1 MPVSPAR
8 SFTLMFF
15 RSSSSFRAVVKSVSK
30 ILFDSILSFMWHL
43 QDYNYYYKVNFF
55 GKLESYMNTRAII
68 LSMRSEQF
76 TELTILPG
84 TNRCGEREGFDRIT
98 LCPGDTVSI
107 VGSTGSGKSAFIN
120 DIEVLAQGDTVTG
133 RSILINGVPPTDE
146 MVRDPS
152 KKPDCAHHP
161 EHPGHRRPHGLPV
174 PRPPYQG
181 TRHRLHWNWSER
193 TVALANEFTGE
204 KIAESMRMTALSGG
218 QTRSLLIA
226 DAILIGQTPILL
238 LDEVENAGIFKEKV
252 IRCLKHY
259 NKAVIFVTHDPLLAM
274 ITDRR
279 IIMKNGAVTGVLEPD
294 GSEREMVSH
303 ISGIDAFLGELRE
316 RIRAGDLIGNDLL
329 PGKARLCRHEARH
342 RCRARPAPGRPR

>member
-1 MPVSPAR
+1 MS
-8 SFTLMFF
+8 
-15 RSSSSFRAVVKSVSK
+15 
-30 ILFDSILSFMWHL
+30 
-43 QDYNYYYKVNFF
+43 
-55 GKLESYMNTRAII
+55 
-68 LSMRSEQF
+68 SEQF
-76 TELTILPG
+76 TSLTVLPG
-84 TNRCGEREGFDRIT
+84 TNRCGEREKFEEIT
-98 LCPGDTVSI
+98 LRPGDTLSI

-133 RSILINGVPPTDE
+133 RSILINGIPPSDE

-152 KKPDCAHHP
+152 KKPIA
-161 EHPGHRRPHGLPV
+161 LIT
-174 PRPPYQG
+174 QN
-181 TRHRLHWNWSER
+181 TRVIADLTVSRFLSLHIRARDTDALELVKR

-204 KIAESMRMTALSGG
+204 KIGESMRMTALSGG

-279 IIMKNGAVTGVLEPD
+279 IIMKNGAVTSVLEP
-294 GSEREMVSH
+294 GAAEQEMVSH
-303 ISGIDAFLGELRE
+303 ISGIDTFLISIRE
-316 RIRAGDLIGNDLL
+316 KIRSGDLIGDEML
-329 PGKARLCRHEARH
+329 PRKKPVV
-342 RCRARPAPGRPR
+342 PA